1 MAEVFLARQRLGTGL
16 GERTVVVKRMLPHL
30 ADDAKFVRL
39 FVREARLASQLQ
51 HPNIVQIHD
60 VATLSGRPAIIME
73 HLRGIDARAAYR
85 HAAHRGRPLDPA
97 TALAIAEQVALGLD
111 HAHHAIDDEGR
122 ALGIVHRDVSPHN
135 VFLTRTGVVKILD
148 FGVARSSLE
157 ETATTSVK
165 GKLAYMAPEQA
176 FRRPLAQRTELFAL
190 GVVLW
195 ELLTGRRLFRGGSP
209 AETLQALLH
218 APIRPPSALSSATPE
233 IDAVVLRMLAREPAQ
248 RFARGNDVAA
258 ALARTRAELT
268 DESGSALVARLV
280 EDVAPQENTPTTP
293 ADPDSD
299 VRDELLALDVAI
311 GASARIEAA
320 ALSLQS
326 EEGSGDDGDDEELA
340 DPAPAPMAPTVSVAA
355 PRESTR
361 TAAWPW
367 LVAALSVLGAIAM
380 ALGNVLVAAPRPE
393 PDAPATPPREQ
404 SGAHVEPTPVPTTSA
419 PATTPPTTSSAAPTT
434 GTSLAT
440 SPRVTTPTRD
450 SPPATEPLDAPDAGS
465 ATSARRG
472 AAAPSRAHRRRG
484 LDGIDRAYP

>member
-39 FVREARLASQLQ
+39 FVREARIASQLQ
-51 HPNIVQIHD
+51 HPNVVQIHD
-60 VATLSGRPAIIME
+60 VATLSGRPAIVME

-85 HAAHRGRPLDPA
+85 HAAQRGRPLDPA

-135 VFLTRTGVVKILD
+135 VFLTRTGVVKVLD
-148 FGVARSSLE
+148 FGVARSTLE
-157 ETATTSVK
+157 ETATSSVK

-176 FRRPLAQRTELFAL
+176 FRRPLDQRTDLFAL

-218 APIRPPSALSSATPE
+218 APIRPPSALSTATPE

-268 DESGSALVARLV
+268 DESGSALVSRLV

-299 VRDELLALDVAI
+299 VREELLALDVAV

-320 ALSLQS
+320 ALSLPS
-326 EEGSGDDGDDEELA
+326 DDEGSEDDGDDEELA
-340 DPAPAPMAPTVSVAA
+340 DPAPAPTSTSSTHTGV
-355 PRESTR
+355 PREGARLAT
-361 TAAWPW
+361 WPW
-367 LVAALSVLGAIAM
+367 LVAALAVLGAIGI
-380 ALGNVLVAAPRPE
+380 ALGSVLLASPRAASAP
-393 PDAPATPPREQ
+393 PATPASVQPG
-404 SGAHVEPTPVPTTSA
+404 SGSGPAG
-419 PATTPPTTSSAAPTT
+419 PATNAS
-434 GTSLAT
+434 
-440 SPRVTTPTRD
+440 
-450 SPPATEPLDAPDAGS
+450 
-465 ATSARRG
+465 
-472 AAAPSRAHRRRG
+472 APSRASTIATSETPPSLEPPAEPPDAGAETRTRRGARTTTRTPRRRD
-484 LDGIDRAYP
+484 LDGIDREYP